1 MGRRR
6 IASETEALRVMDRMR
21 AEGKPVSVRSVT
33 VELGGGSSATIA
45 AYVRAWRRAQDRK
58 SAAAV
63 LAPGAVGKAL
73 AESADALWE
82 ALQQA
87 HAIERAEHDEAVQAE
102 IDATHQDNEALRDEI
117 QRLTHKI
124 TELKAENRV
133 LREQIKGNDE

>member
-1 MGRRR
+1 M
-6 IASETEALRVMDRMR
+6 
-21 AEGKPVSVRSVT
+21 
-33 VELGGGSSATIA
+33 
-45 AYVRAWRRAQDRK
+45 QDRK

-87 HAIERAEHDEAVQAE
+87 HAIERAEQDEAVQAE
-102 IDATHQDNEALRDEI
+102 IDAALQDNEALRDEI
-117 QRLTHKI
+117 QRLTHRI
-124 TELKAENRV
+124 TELQAENRV

>member
-6 IASETEALRVMDRMR
+6 IASETEALRVMDRMY

-33 VELGGGSSATIA
+33 AELGGGGSATIA
-45 AYVRAWRRAQDRK
+45 AYVREWRRAQDRK

-73 AESADALWE
+73 AESADALWD

-87 HAIERAEHDEAVQAE
+87 HAIERAQHDEAVQAE
-102 IDATHQDNEALRDEI
+102 IDAAHQDNEALRDEI
-117 QRLTHKI
+117 QRLTHRI